1 MNGIRLTSPDY
12 PAGRAAF
19 CFGVLVSGVVIFG
32 GLWLSGVVAP
42 GGFGGLGVLLP
53 AIFCLSC
60 IVAAKMRVRFF
71 ILNLLIIK
79 CLTISNAHGK
89 GFDSVSVCARFWKVI
104 DCQ

>member
-32 GLWLSGVVAP
+32 GLWR
-42 GGFGGLGVLLP
+42 FGVLLP

-60 IVAAKMRVRFF
+60 IVAAKMRVRFYSEPTDNQVF
-71 ILNLLIIK
+71 DNFK
-79 CLTISNAHGK
+79 RTRK
-89 GFDSVSVCARFWKVI
+89 GF
-104 DCQ
+104 